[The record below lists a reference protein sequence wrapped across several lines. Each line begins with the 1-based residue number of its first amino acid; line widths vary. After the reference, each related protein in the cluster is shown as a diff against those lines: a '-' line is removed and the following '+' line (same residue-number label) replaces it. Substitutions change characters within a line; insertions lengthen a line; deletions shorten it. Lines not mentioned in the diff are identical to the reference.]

1 MRIKAVLGN
10 AEHPEYGVVEIPLPI
25 PKEQYDSTIR
35 MLEGLGIG
43 DVIQRDCKVEEL
55 VGAYPVFRRLEGQ
68 QINVDELD
76 YLMKLADSFFGG
88 EDAQYQ
94 GMAYK
99 LGLTDIKDFINLHFS
114 FRQAT
119 VITDFSDLEAIGKE
133 HYMNLHGGSALVE
146 ELEHLDGTE
155 TALLLIEGNEGIITP
170 YGVVYDNG
178 MKLEQLYRG
187 KEFPAYAY
195 EPCLMVVTMVAP
207 HKADCSEN
215 ETWLFLPAAEQQI
228 QRAMARAGI
237 DGEEAALFHLRENN
251 LPEEIKEILDFEQ
264 ESIFDLNALCAVYG
278 KLSPDDQEKLRAV
291 VALAQPEDAAELRRL
306 TAELELFDF
315 VPGVHTPEEYGRY
328 MIRDS
333 GHFDYDPNLEPFY
346 DFKGY
351 ALQRIDEEQ
360 GRFTEHGYIAYQGTL
375 PLEELMRRS
384 PVEQS
389 QQEQGP
395 MMGGMG

>member
-1 MRIKAVLGN
+1 MRIKAVLGY
-10 AEHPEYGVVEIPLPI
+10 AEHPEYGVGEIPLPI

-43 DVIQRDCKVEEL
+43 DAIQRDCKVEEL
-55 VGAYPVFRRLEGQ
+55 IGAYPVFRRLEGQ
-68 QINVDELD
+68 QVNVDELD

-264 ESIFDLNALCAVYG
+264 ESIFDLNALCAAYG

-306 TAELELFDF
+306 AAELDQFDF
-315 VPGVHTPEEYGRY
+315 VPGVRTPEEYGRY

-351 ALQRIDEEQ
+351 ALQRMDEEQ
-360 GRFTEHGYIAYQGTL
+360 GCFTEHGYIAYHGTL
-375 PLEELMRRS
+375 PPEELMRRS
-384 PVEQS
+384 PAEQS
-389 QQEQGP
+389 QQGP

>member
-10 AEHPEYGVVEIPLPI
+10 AKHPEYGVVEIPLPI
-25 PKEQYDSTIR
+25 PKEQYDSTIK

-43 DVIQRDCKVEEL
+43 DAIQRDCKVEEL
-55 VGAYPVFRRLEGQ
+55 ISAYPVFRCLEEQ
-68 QINVDELD
+68 QVNVDELD

-99 LGLTDIKDFINLHFS
+99 LGLTDITDLINLHFS
-114 FRQAT
+114 FQQAT

-133 HYMNLHGGSALVE
+133 HYMNLHGGSALIE
-146 ELEHLDGTE
+146 ELEHLDGIE
-155 TALLLIEGNEGIITP
+155 TALLLIEGNEGTITP
-170 YGVVYDNG
+170 FGVVYDNG
-178 MKLEQLYRG
+178 MKLEQLYQG

-195 EPCLMVVTMVAP
+195 EPSLMTVIMTSL
-207 HKADCSEN
+207 HKADGPEN

-228 QRAMARAGI
+228 RRAMVRARI
-237 DGEEAALFHLRENN
+237 DSEDHARSYIHENMM
-251 LPEEIKEILDFEQ
+251 PEEISAVLDLER
-264 ESIFDLNALCAVYG
+264 ESIFDLNALCAAYG

-306 TAELELFDF
+306 AENLDQFDF
-315 VPGVHTPEEYGRY
+315 VPGVRTPEEYGRY

>member
-1 MRIKAVLGN
+1 MRIRAVLGN
-10 AEHPEYGVVEIPLPI
+10 AKHPEYGVVEIPFPI
-25 PKEQYDSTIR
+25 PKEQYDSTIK
-35 MLEGLGIG
+35 MLEGLEIG
-43 DVIQRDCKVEEL
+43 DVIQRDCKVDAL
-55 VGAYPVFRRLEGQ
+55 IGAYPVFRRLEGQ
-68 QINVDELD
+68 QVNVDELD
-76 YLMKLADSFFGG
+76 YLMKLADSFFAG

-99 LGLTDIKDFINLHFS
+99 LGLTDITDLINLHFS

-155 TALLLIEGNEGIITP
+155 TALLLIEGNDGIITP

-251 LPEEIKEILDFEQ
+251 LPEEIKEIFDFEQ

-306 TAELELFDF
+306 AENLDQFDF
-315 VPGVHTPEEYGRY
+315 VPGVRTPEEYGRY

-395 MMGGMG
+395 VMGGMG